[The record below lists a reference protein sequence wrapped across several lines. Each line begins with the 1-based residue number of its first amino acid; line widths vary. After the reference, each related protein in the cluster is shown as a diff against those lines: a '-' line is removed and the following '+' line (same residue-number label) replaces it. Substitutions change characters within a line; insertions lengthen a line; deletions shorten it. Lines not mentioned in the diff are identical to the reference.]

1 MIAAALDKPRD
12 ESIVDGELVAV
23 DDSRRPSFNRLQN
36 SLKTLKRLRS
46 MRSTC

>member
-1 MIAAALDKPRD
+1 VIAAALDKLRD

-23 DDSRRPSFNRLQN
+23 DSGRPSFNRLQN
-36 SLKTLKRLRS
+36 SLKTLTRLRS